1 MPLAVHN
8 GPGPFVAQSTD
19 FSNEEKMRG
28 QCHLWCGWVR
38 GICDTAIIMGIT
50 IGDFHLTD
58 GENEFYIL

>member
-8 GPGPFVAQSTD
+8 GPGPFELQSTD

-28 QCHLWCGWVR
+28 QCHLWCGW
-38 GICDTAIIMGIT
+38 GICDTTIIMGIT

-58 GENEFYIL
+58 AVGENEF